1 MPLHVGSGCLPATIT
16 NLRINCIAQSATPPE
31 MSLWEK
37 IKEFFCSTHQTEA
50 QECIWTICHPSVGTT
65 REDVVS
71 RFEQLRMLVYAGYE
85 ESIHSGRH
93 GESHFCI
100 LDADN
105 QEILSVTLD
114 DAGNY
119 TVNCQGHNE
128 TYRFTMDIEQ
138 GEECTEHAEGA
149 SGTLQVSPLPDPAA
163 PQTPAAYD
171 AVWSE
176 WKRAAPAEELRGRA
190 ATVQRICTCLNNG
203 SRELNVGESGLTAL
217 PDCLP
222 AHITTLVIPH
232 NNYLT
237 SLPTLPSGL
246 EVLTVE
252 DNQLTSLPPLP
263 SGLEVLTVEDNQ
275 LTSLPP
281 LPSGLEVLTVE
292 DNQLT
297 SLPPLPSG
305 LEVLTVED
313 NQLTSLPPLPSG
325 LEVLTVE
332 DNQLTSLPPLPS
344 GLEVLTV
351 EDNQLTSLPPLPS
364 GLEVL
369 TVEDNQLTSLPPLP
383 SGLEVLT
390 VEDNQLTSLP
400 PLPAGLVVLTV
411 SGNQLTSL
419 PPLPAG
425 LQTLSVAGNQLTSL
439 PPLPAGL
446 QMLLVARN
454 QLTSLPPL
462 PAGLQMLLVARN
474 QLTSLPPLPPAG
486 LQTLSVAGNQLT
498 SLPPLP
504 AGLQMLSVAG
514 NQLTRLPP
522 LPAGLRRLLVAG
534 NQLTSLPPLPAGLQM
549 LLVARNQLTS
559 LPPLPAGL
567 QMLSV
572 SDNQLTSL
580 PLLPAGLELLTL
592 ERNPQLVRLPP
603 LPEGLQTLS
612 VDANPQLTRLPALPS
627 GLQRLYARNNQL
639 TRLPESI
646 TGLSSEA
653 SVNLEGNPLSE
664 RTLQALREITSA
676 PGYSGPR
683 ILFDMAGASA
693 PREARAL
700 HLAAAG
706 WLVPAREGE
715 PAPADR
721 WHMFG
726 QEDNAA
732 AFSLFLDR
740 LSETENFMKDAGFKA
755 QISSWLVQLAED
767 EALRAKTFAM
777 ATEATASCQDRV
789 TLALHQMK
797 NVQLVHD
804 AEKGQYDNN
813 LAALVATGREM
824 FRLEKLEQIAREK
837 AGTLALAD
845 DVEVYLAY
853 QNKLKK
859 ALGLTSVTAEMRF
872 FGVSGVTVS
881 DLQAAELQVKAA
893 EKSELREW
901 ILQWGPLHSVLERK
915 APERVN
921 ALREKQISD
930 YEETY
935 RMLSDTELR
944 PFGLVGNTDAE
955 RTIGARAMES
965 AKKTFLDGL
974 RPLVEEM
981 LGSYLAP

>member
-50 QECIWTICHPSVGTT
+50 LECIWTICHPSVGTT

-71 RFEQLRMLVYAGYE
+71 RFEQLRMLAYAGYE

-100 LDADN
+100 LDADS

-119 TVNCQGHNE
+119 IVNCQGHNE

-149 SGTLQVSPLPDPAA
+149 SGTLQVSPLPAPAA
-163 PQTPAAYD
+163 PQTPAEYD

-176 WKRAAPAEELRGRA
+176 WTRVAPAEELRGRA

-237 SLPTLPSGL
+237 SLP
-246 EVLTVE
+246 
-252 DNQLTSLPPLP
+252 
-263 SGLEVLTVEDNQ
+263 
-275 LTSLPP
+275 
-281 LPSGLEVLTVE
+281 
-292 DNQLT
+292 
-297 SLPPLPSG
+297 
-305 LEVLTVED
+305 
-313 NQLTSLPPLPSG
+313 
-325 LEVLTVE
+325 
-332 DNQLTSLPPLPS
+332 
-344 GLEVLTV
+344 
-351 EDNQLTSLPPLPS
+351 
-364 GLEVL
+364 
-369 TVEDNQLTSLPPLP
+369 
-383 SGLEVLT
+383 
-390 VEDNQLTSLP
+390 
-400 PLPAGLVVLTV
+400 
-411 SGNQLTSL
+411 
-419 PPLPAG
+419 PLPAG
-425 LQTLSVAGNQLTSL
+425 LQV
-439 PPLPAGL
+439 
-446 QMLLVARN
+446 
-454 QLTSLPPL
+454 
-462 PAGLQMLLVARN
+462 
-474 QLTSLPPLPPAG
+474 
-486 LQTLSVAGNQLT
+486 
-498 SLPPLP
+498 
-504 AGLQMLSVAG
+504 
-514 NQLTRLPP
+514 
-522 LPAGLRRLLVAG
+522 
-534 NQLTSLPPLPAGLQM
+534 
-549 LLVARNQLTS
+549 
-559 LPPLPAGL
+559 
-567 QMLSV
+567 LSV

-592 ERNPQLVRLPP
+592 DRNPQL
-603 LPEGLQTLS
+603 
-612 VDANPQLTRLPALPS
+612 ARLPALPS

-653 SVNLEGNPLSE
+653 IVNLYGNPLSE
-664 RTLQALREITSA
+664 RTLQALQNITSA

-700 HLAAAG
+700 HLAAAD

-740 LSETENFMKDAGFKA
+740 LGETENCIKDAGFKA

-837 AGTLALAD
+837 VRTLALVD
-845 DVEVYLAY
+845 EIEVWLAY

-859 ALGLTSVTAEMRF
+859 SLGLTSVTAEMRF
-872 FGVSGVTVS
+872 FRISGVTVS

-893 EKSELREW
+893 EKSEFREW
-901 ILQWGPLHSVLERK
+901 ILQWGPLHSMLERK

-935 RMLSDTELR
+935 RTLSDTELR
-944 PFGLVGNTDAE
+944 PSGLVGNTDAE

-981 LGSYLAP
+981 LGSYLAS

>member
-37 IKEFFCSTHQTEA
+37 IKEFFCSTYQTEA
-50 QECIWTICHPSVGTT
+50 LECIWTICHPSVGTT

-71 RFEQLRMLVYAGYE
+71 RFEQLRMLAYAGYE

-149 SGTLQVSPLPDPAA
+149 SGTLQVSPLPAPAA
-163 PQTPAAYD
+163 PQTPAEYD

-176 WKRAAPAEELRGRA
+176 WTRVAPAEELRGRA

-281 LPSGLEVLTVE
+281 LPAGLEL
-292 DNQLT
+292 
-297 SLPPLPSG
+297 
-305 LEVLTVED
+305 
-313 NQLTSLPPLPSG
+313 
-325 LEVLTVE
+325 
-332 DNQLTSLPPLPS
+332 
-344 GLEVLTV
+344 
-351 EDNQLTSLPPLPS
+351 
-364 GLEVL
+364 
-369 TVEDNQLTSLPPLP
+369 
-383 SGLEVLT
+383 
-390 VEDNQLTSLP
+390 
-400 PLPAGLVVLTV
+400 LTV

-425 LQTLSVAGNQLTSL
+425 LQMLLVAGNQLTSL

-446 QMLLVARN
+446 QMLLVAGN

-462 PAGLQMLLVARN
+462 PAGLQM
-474 QLTSLPPLPPAG
+474 
-486 LQTLSVAGNQLT
+486 LSVAGNQLT

-514 NQLTRLPP
+514 NQLT
-522 LPAGLRRLLVAG
+522 
-534 NQLTSLPPLPAGLQM
+534 SLPPLPAGLQV

-559 LPPLPAGL
+559 
-567 QMLSV
+567 
-572 SDNQLTSL
+572 
-580 PLLPAGLELLTL
+580 
-592 ERNPQLVRLPP
+592 LPP

-664 RTLQALREITSA
+664 RTLQALQNITSA

-700 HLAAAG
+700 HLAAAN

-740 LSETENFMKDAGFKA
+740 LGETENCIKDAGFKA

-804 AEKGQYDNN
+804 AEKGEYDNN
-813 LAALVATGREM
+813 LVVLVATGREM

-837 AGTLALAD
+837 AGTLALVD
-845 DVEVYLAY
+845 EIEVWLAY

-859 ALGLTSVTAEMRF
+859 SLGLTSVTAEMRF

-893 EKSELREW
+893 EKSEFREW

-944 PFGLVGNTDAE
+944 PSGLVGNTDAE
-955 RTIGARAMES
+955 RTLGARAMES

-981 LGSYLAP
+981 LGSYLKARQRLN

>member
-1 MPLHVGSGCLPATIT
+1 MPLHVGRGCLPATIT

-71 RFEQLRMLVYAGYE
+71 RCEQLRMLVYAGYE

-149 SGTLQVSPLPDPAA
+149 SGTLQVSPLPAPAA
-163 PQTPAAYD
+163 PQTPAEYD

-176 WKRAAPAEELRGRA
+176 WKGAAPAEELRGRA

-217 PDCLP
+217 PDRLP

-252 DNQLTSLPPLP
+252 
-263 SGLEVLTVEDNQ
+263 
-275 LTSLPP
+275 
-281 LPSGLEVLTVE
+281 
-292 DNQLT
+292 
-297 SLPPLPSG
+297 
-305 LEVLTVED
+305 
-313 NQLTSLPPLPSG
+313 
-325 LEVLTVE
+325 
-332 DNQLTSLPPLPS
+332 
-344 GLEVLTV
+344 
-351 EDNQLTSLPPLPS
+351 
-364 GLEVL
+364 
-369 TVEDNQLTSLPPLP
+369 
-383 SGLEVLT
+383 
-390 VEDNQLTSLP
+390 
-400 PLPAGLVVLTV
+400 
-411 SGNQLTSL
+411 
-419 PPLPAG
+419 
-425 LQTLSVAGNQLTSL
+425 
-439 PPLPAGL
+439 
-446 QMLLVARN
+446 
-454 QLTSLPPL
+454 
-462 PAGLQMLLVARN
+462 
-474 QLTSLPPLPPAG
+474 
-486 LQTLSVAGNQLT
+486 
-498 SLPPLP
+498 
-504 AGLQMLSVAG
+504 
-514 NQLTRLPP
+514 
-522 LPAGLRRLLVAG
+522 
-534 NQLTSLPPLPAGLQM
+534 
-549 LLVARNQLTS
+549 
-559 LPPLPAGL
+559 
-567 QMLSV
+567 
-572 SDNQLTSL
+572 DNQLTSL

-813 LAALVATGREM
+813 LAVLVATGREM

-859 ALGLTSVTAEMRF
+859 VLGLTSVTAEMRF

-893 EKSELREW
+893 EKSEFREW

-935 RMLSDTELR
+935 RTLSDTELR
-944 PFGLVGNTDAE
+944 PSGLVGNTDAE

-981 LGSYLAP
+981 LGSYLAS

>member
-1 MPLHVGSGCLPATIT
+1 
-16 NLRINCIAQSATPPE
+16 

-149 SGTLQVSPLPDPAA
+149 SGTLQVSPLPAPAA
-163 PQTPAAYD
+163 PQTPAEYD

-176 WKRAAPAEELRGRA
+176 WKGAAPAEELRGRA

-217 PDCLP
+217 PDRLP

-237 SLPTLPSGL
+237 SLPT
-246 EVLTVE
+246 
-252 DNQLTSLPPLP
+252 
-263 SGLEVLTVEDNQ
+263 
-275 LTSLPP
+275 
-281 LPSGLEVLTVE
+281 
-292 DNQLT
+292 
-297 SLPPLPSG
+297 
-305 LEVLTVED
+305 
-313 NQLTSLPPLPSG
+313 
-325 LEVLTVE
+325 
-332 DNQLTSLPPLPS
+332 
-344 GLEVLTV
+344 
-351 EDNQLTSLPPLPS
+351 LPS

-462 PAGLQMLLVARN
+462 PAGLQML
-474 QLTSLPPLPPAG
+474 
-486 LQTLSVAGNQLT
+486 
-498 SLPPLP
+498 
-504 AGLQMLSVAG
+504 SVAG

-534 NQLTSLPPLPAGLQM
+534 NQLTSLPPLPAGLQ
-549 LLVARNQLTS
+549 V
-559 LPPLPAGL
+559 
-567 QMLSV
+567 LSV

-592 ERNPQLVRLPP
+592 ERNPQLARLPP

-901 ILQWGPLHSVLERK
+901 ILQWGPLYSVLERK

>member
-1 MPLHVGSGCLPATIT
+1 MPLHVGRGCLPATIT

-71 RFEQLRMLVYAGYE
+71 RFEQLRMLAYAGYE

-119 TVNCQGHNE
+119 SVNCQGHNE

-149 SGTLQVSPLPDPAA
+149 SGTLQVSPLPAPAA
-163 PQTPAAYD
+163 PQTPAEYD

-176 WKRAAPAEELRGRA
+176 WKGAAPAEELRGRA

-297 SLPPLPSG
+297 SLPPLP
-305 LEVLTVED
+305 
-313 NQLTSLPPLPSG
+313 
-325 LEVLTVE
+325 
-332 DNQLTSLPPLPS
+332 
-344 GLEVLTV
+344 
-351 EDNQLTSLPPLPS
+351 
-364 GLEVL
+364 
-369 TVEDNQLTSLPPLP
+369 
-383 SGLEVLT
+383 
-390 VEDNQLTSLP
+390 
-400 PLPAGLVVLTV
+400 AGLVVLTV

-419 PPLPAG
+419 PPLPA
-425 LQTLSVAGNQLTSL
+425 
-439 PPLPAGL
+439 
-446 QMLLVARN
+446 
-454 QLTSLPPL
+454 
-462 PAGLQMLLVARN
+462 
-474 QLTSLPPLPPAG
+474 
-486 LQTLSVAGNQLT
+486 
-498 SLPPLP
+498 
-504 AGLQMLSVAG
+504 
-514 NQLTRLPP
+514 
-522 LPAGLRRLLVAG
+522 
-534 NQLTSLPPLPAGLQM
+534 
-549 LLVARNQLTS
+549 
-559 LPPLPAGL
+559 
-567 QMLSV
+567 
-572 SDNQLTSL
+572 
-580 PLLPAGLELLTL
+580 
-592 ERNPQLVRLPP
+592 
-603 LPEGLQTLS
+603 GLQTLS

-837 AGTLALAD
+837 VRTLALAD

-981 LGSYLAP
+981 LSSYLAP

>member
-1 MPLHVGSGCLPATIT
+1 MPLHVGRGCLPATIT

-149 SGTLQVSPLPDPAA
+149 SGTLQVSPLPAPAA
-163 PQTPAAYD
+163 PQTPAEYD

-176 WKRAAPAEELRGRA
+176 WKGAAPAEELRGRA

-217 PDCLP
+217 PDRLP

-237 SLPTLPSGL
+237 SLPT
-246 EVLTVE
+246 
-252 DNQLTSLPPLP
+252 
-263 SGLEVLTVEDNQ
+263 
-275 LTSLPP
+275 
-281 LPSGLEVLTVE
+281 
-292 DNQLT
+292 
-297 SLPPLPSG
+297 
-305 LEVLTVED
+305 
-313 NQLTSLPPLPSG
+313 
-325 LEVLTVE
+325 
-332 DNQLTSLPPLPS
+332 
-344 GLEVLTV
+344 
-351 EDNQLTSLPPLPS
+351 LPS

-425 LQTLSVAGNQLTSL
+425 LQTLSVAG
-439 PPLPAGL
+439 
-446 QMLLVARN
+446 
-454 QLTSLPPL
+454 
-462 PAGLQMLLVARN
+462 
-474 QLTSLPPLPPAG
+474 
-486 LQTLSVAGNQLT
+486 
-498 SLPPLP
+498 
-504 AGLQMLSVAG
+504 
-514 NQLTRLPP
+514 
-522 LPAGLRRLLVAG
+522 
-534 NQLTSLPPLPAGLQM
+534 
-549 LLVARNQLTS
+549 
-559 LPPLPAGL
+559 
-567 QMLSV
+567 
-572 SDNQLTSL
+572 NQLTSL

>member
-71 RFEQLRMLVYAGYE
+71 RFEQLRMLAYAGYE

-119 TVNCQGHNE
+119 SVNCQGHNE

-149 SGTLQVSPLPDPAA
+149 SGTLQVSPLPAPAA
-163 PQTPAAYD
+163 PQTPAEYD

-176 WKRAAPAEELRGRA
+176 WKGAAPAEELRGRA

-281 LPSGLEVLTVE
+281 LP
-292 DNQLT
+292 
-297 SLPPLPSG
+297 
-305 LEVLTVED
+305 
-313 NQLTSLPPLPSG
+313 
-325 LEVLTVE
+325 
-332 DNQLTSLPPLPS
+332 
-344 GLEVLTV
+344 
-351 EDNQLTSLPPLPS
+351 
-364 GLEVL
+364 
-369 TVEDNQLTSLPPLP
+369 
-383 SGLEVLT
+383 
-390 VEDNQLTSLP
+390 
-400 PLPAGLVVLTV
+400 AGLVVLTV

-419 PPLPAG
+419 PPLSAG

-462 PAGLQMLLVARN
+462 PAGLQML
-474 QLTSLPPLPPAG
+474 
-486 LQTLSVAGNQLT
+486 SVAGNQLT

-504 AGLQMLSVAG
+504 AGLQ
-514 NQLTRLPP
+514 
-522 LPAGLRRLLVAG
+522 RLLI
-534 NQLTSLPPLPAGLQM
+534 
-549 LLVARNQLTS
+549 ARNQLTS

-567 QMLSV
+567 QVLSV

-592 ERNPQLVRLPP
+592 DRNPQLARLPP

>member
-1 MPLHVGSGCLPATIT
+1 MPLHVGRGCLPATIT

-149 SGTLQVSPLPDPAA
+149 SGTLQVSPLPAPAA
-163 PQTPAAYD
+163 PQTPAEYD

-176 WKRAAPAEELRGRA
+176 WKGAAPAEELRGRA

-217 PDCLP
+217 PDRLP

-237 SLPTLPSGL
+237 SLPT
-246 EVLTVE
+246 
-252 DNQLTSLPPLP
+252 
-263 SGLEVLTVEDNQ
+263 
-275 LTSLPP
+275 
-281 LPSGLEVLTVE
+281 
-292 DNQLT
+292 
-297 SLPPLPSG
+297 
-305 LEVLTVED
+305 
-313 NQLTSLPPLPSG
+313 
-325 LEVLTVE
+325 
-332 DNQLTSLPPLPS
+332 
-344 GLEVLTV
+344 
-351 EDNQLTSLPPLPS
+351 LPS

-462 PAGLQMLLVARN
+462 PAGLQML
-474 QLTSLPPLPPAG
+474 
-486 LQTLSVAGNQLT
+486 
-498 SLPPLP
+498 
-504 AGLQMLSVAG
+504 SVAG

-534 NQLTSLPPLPAGLQM
+534 NQLTSLPPLPAGLQ
-549 LLVARNQLTS
+549 V
-559 LPPLPAGL
+559 
-567 QMLSV
+567 LSV

-592 ERNPQLVRLPP
+592 DRNPQLVRLPP

>member
-71 RFEQLRMLVYAGYE
+71 RFEQLRMLAYAGYE

-128 TYRFTMDIEQ
+128 TYRFTIDIEQ

-149 SGTLQVSPLPDPAA
+149 SGTLQVSPLPAPAA
-163 PQTPAAYD
+163 PQTPAEYD

-176 WKRAAPAEELRGRA
+176 WKGAAPAEELRGRA

-217 PDCLP
+217 PDRLP

-237 SLPTLPSGL
+237 SLPT
-246 EVLTVE
+246 
-252 DNQLTSLPPLP
+252 
-263 SGLEVLTVEDNQ
+263 
-275 LTSLPP
+275 
-281 LPSGLEVLTVE
+281 
-292 DNQLT
+292 
-297 SLPPLPSG
+297 
-305 LEVLTVED
+305 
-313 NQLTSLPPLPSG
+313 
-325 LEVLTVE
+325 
-332 DNQLTSLPPLPS
+332 
-344 GLEVLTV
+344 
-351 EDNQLTSLPPLPS
+351 LPS

-462 PAGLQMLLVARN
+462 PAGLQML
-474 QLTSLPPLPPAG
+474 
-486 LQTLSVAGNQLT
+486 
-498 SLPPLP
+498 
-504 AGLQMLSVAG
+504 SVAG

-534 NQLTSLPPLPAGLQM
+534 NQLTSLPPLPAGLQ
-549 LLVARNQLTS
+549 V
-559 LPPLPAGL
+559 
-567 QMLSV
+567 LSV

-580 PLLPAGLELLTL
+580 PLLLAGLELLTL